1 MANIER
7 RAQVVRRSR
16 RRNGNPGAQKG
27 RLQDPTTRVRPKQAL
42 PAGLAL
48 ALGDRAQRVEPA
60 RDGREEPLLR
70 PHVGGDRPEQRRLR
84 LVGSIAAARP
94 WMAVSAFHPASSR

>member
-27 RLQDPTTRVRPKQAL
+27 RLQDPTNRAKTTLTEGVSVGL
-42 PAGLAL
+42 PTECNRERFNE
-48 ALGDRAQRVEPA
+48 DRDVA
-60 RDGREEPLLR
+60 
-70 PHVGGDRPEQRRLR
+70 DRPDEPPSRR
-84 LVGSIAAARP
+84 
-94 WMAVSAFHPASSR
+94 

>member
-27 RLQDPTTRVRPKQAL
+27 RLQDTTTPVTTTL
-42 PAGLAL
+42 TDGVSVGLTM
-48 ALGDRAQRVEPA
+48 EECN
-60 RDGREEPLLR
+60 RERFNESHDVP
-70 PHVGGDRPEQRRLR
+70 DRPDE
-84 LVGSIAAARP
+84 P
-94 WMAVSAFHPASSR
+94 SSRR